1 MRNICFY
8 FQVHQPF
15 RLRSYRFFDIGEN
28 YHYFDDHNNRAI
40 MHKVARKCYLPAN
53 KLLLDLIK
61 THGAR
66 FKVSFSI
73 SGTALDQLESF
84 RQLANTGCVEFL
96 AETYSHSLSAL
107 VSPIEFGSQVRAHS
121 EKIESL
127 FGQKP
132 TVFRN
137 TELIYS
143 DKIGA
148 MVGDLGFETMLTE
161 GADHVL
167 GWRSPNYLYA
177 GNEGHRLRLLLKNY
191 KLSDDIAFRFSH
203 SVQDGCGLRAE
214 TFVSWLNA
222 IPPHEQIVN
231 LFMDYETFGE
241 HQWSESG
248 IFDFMKALP
257 HHVFEKTPYRFI
269 TPSEASAKLQPIAS
283 ISMPEAVSWADEE
296 RNLSAWLGNE
306 LQDNA
311 FESLYKLE
319 DKVKK
324 CRDEKIGRDWL
335 YLQTS
340 DHFYYLCTKFFADG
354 DVHKYFNPYQSPY
367 QAYINYMNVLTDFEI
382 NVNKRLQEQQAQ
394 DRAAVART
402 KKLPKAHNNLTNE
415 VSDVHKNETV
425 A

>member
-1 MRNICFY
+1 
-8 FQVHQPF
+8 
-15 RLRSYRFFDIGEN
+15 
-28 YHYFDDHNNRAI
+28 
-40 MHKVARKCYLPAN
+40 MHKVAGKCYLPAN

-61 THGAR
+61 TYGSR

-73 SGTALDQLESF
+73 SGTALDQFEMYAPEVLESF
-84 RQLANTGCVEFL
+84 KQLAATGCVEFL

-107 VSPIEFGSQVRAHS
+107 VSPKEFGSQVKAHS
-121 EKIESL
+121 AKIETL

-143 DKIGA
+143 DKIGG
-148 MVGDLGFETMLTE
+148 MVSDLGFETMLTE

-167 GWRSPNYLYA
+167 GWKSPNYLYR
-177 GNEGHRLRLLLKNY
+177 GDQGSGLKLLLKNY

-203 SVQDGCGLRAE
+203 SVQDGGGLRAE

-222 IPPHEQIVN
+222 IPPAGEIVN

-241 HQWSESG
+241 HQWAESG
-248 IFDFMKALP
+248 IFEFLKGLP
-257 HHVFEKTPYRFI
+257 HHVFDKTPYRFI
-269 TPSEASAKLQPIAS
+269 TPSEASAMLQPVAA

-324 CRDEKIGRDWL
+324 CRDEQIRRDWL

-367 QAYINYMNVLTDFEI
+367 LAYINYMNVISDFEMNI
-382 NVNKRLQEQQAQ
+382 NNRLKEQQAK
-394 DRAAVART
+394 DRHASIRT
-402 KKLPKAHNNLTNE
+402 RKPQKANKPLVEEVNE
-415 VSDVHKNETV
+415 IFV
-425 A
+425 